1 MASTLMNPTRE
12 ELARPFF
19 DEFVIGDPFG
29 ALTSIRKSIDS
40 MLDATL
46 RSRVFEDQTLPA
58 MDLYFKEGKYIVEL
72 ALPGL
77 DKKDVN
83 IEVEGNGLTISGTY
97 GKEIQTEEKRYHYRE
112 LRRGSFSRSVTF
124 PENLDPAKIVATME
138 AGLLKIEIPSF
149 RPAEPKKV
157 AIK

>member
-12 ELARPFF
+12 ELVRPFF

-29 ALTSIRKSIDS
+29 ALTSVRKSIDS

-58 MDLYFKEGKYIVEL
+58 MDLYFKEGTYIVEL

-77 DKKDVN
+77 DKKDVS
-83 IEVEGNGLTISGTY
+83 IEVEGNCLTISGTY
-97 GKEIQTEEKRYHYRE
+97 GKEARAEEKRYHYRE

-124 PENLDPAKIVATME
+124 PENLDPAKIVAAME
-138 AGLLKIEIPSF
+138 AGVLKIEIPSF
-149 RPAEPKKV
+149 RPVEPKKV